1 MSITLYPV
9 TENIVAEVYGADL
22 NQPVE
27 LLAHASQPQFVHTHR
42 WRERDLVMW
51 DNRCTMHYAV
61 GDYLPNYR
69 CMHRITVIRDQRA
82 AAKSQAT

>member
-51 DNRCTMHYAV
+51 DNRCTMHYAIADYDGI
-61 GDYLPNYR
+61 GDRY
-69 CMHRITVIRDQRA
+69 MHRTTA
-82 AAKSQAT
+82 MCE